1 MSHVIQG
8 VRDYIHITDLAVG
21 HILALKKIEEN
32 PGLKVRTSIFDL
44 TLSKCFQLLDLQS
57 WYW

>member
-1 MSHVIQG
+1 MTLKQPTALVFKKLQTTIFIKLKTLHAFQG

-32 PGLKVRTSIFDL
+32 PGLKV
-44 TLSKCFQLLDLQS
+44 
-57 WYW
+57 